1 MLTDQVKEMRVTK
14 ALEAALPGAVVDG
27 KFAFN
32 ELTLEI
38 DPARIVEVGA
48 FLKNKDRFI
57 RLSAVTCVDWYPME
71 PRFEVVYHLHS
82 MPRPGIT
89 EDERL
94 RLKCRV
100 TGETPSIDSVFSVW
114 RAADWYER
122 EVFDLFAP
130 IAPLRIVRLP
140 VSPPAVAIH
149 QYWHPRVS
157 SDPALRFFREQ
168 VLAAATSD

>member
-122 EVFDLFAP
+122 EVFDLFGIKFNNHP
-130 IAPLRIVRLP
+130 NLQRILMPPDWEGHPLRKDFP
-140 VSPPAVAIH
+140 IH
-149 QYWHPRVS
+149 GHKY
-157 SDPALRFFREQ
+157 DYGRE
-168 VLAAATSD
+168 

>member
-14 ALEAALPGAVVDG
+14 ALEAALPGAVVEG

-38 DPARIVEVGA
+38 ALARIVEVCS
-48 FLKNKDRFI
+48 FLKHQDRFI
-57 RLSAVTCVDWYPME
+57 RLASVAGVDLYPME
-71 PRFEVVYHLHS
+71 PRFEIVYHLHS
-82 MPRPGIT
+82 MPRPGIQ

-100 TGETPSIDSVFSVW
+100 GSDALSIDSVYSVW

-122 EVFDLFAP
+122 EIFDMFGVSFNGHPNLTRILMP
-130 IAPLRIVRLP
+130 PDWQGHPLRKDFP
-140 VSPPAVAIH
+140 IH
-149 QYWHPRVS
+149 GHKY
-157 SDPALRFFREQ
+157 DYKGE
-168 VLAAATSD
+168 

>member
-1 MLTDQVKEMRVTK
+1 MPTDQVKDMRVTK
-14 ALEAALPGAVVDG
+14 ALSTSLPGAVVDG

-38 DPARIVEVGA
+38 DPARIGEVAA

-57 RLSAVTCVDWYPME
+57 RLAAVTAVDLYPME

-82 MPRPGIT
+82 MPRPGLT

-94 RLKCRV
+94 RLKCRL
-100 TGETPSIDSVFSVW
+100 GGDAPSIDSVFSVW

-122 EVFDLFAP
+122 EVFDLFGVSFNGHP
-130 IAPLRIVRLP
+130 NLTRILMPTDWVGHPLRKDFP
-140 VSPPAVAIH
+140 IH
-149 QYWHPRVS
+149 GHKY
-157 SDPALRFFREQ
+157 DYKNE
-168 VLAAATSD
+168 